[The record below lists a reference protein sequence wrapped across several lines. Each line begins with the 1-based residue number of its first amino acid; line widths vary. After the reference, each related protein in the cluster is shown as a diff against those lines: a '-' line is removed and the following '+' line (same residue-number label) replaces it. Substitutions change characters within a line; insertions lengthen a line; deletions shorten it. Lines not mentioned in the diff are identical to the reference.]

1 MNNYLYVG
9 VFIISLIFLGSIIFY
24 EASRF
29 NNTHT
34 EKFSFFAYFP
44 FEINIFRRN
53 KVSSIL
59 SPIFYGIGVSGLSFC
74 SFLFAFATQK
84 YGGSVT
90 AAYIIFALNV
100 LVAISFLILRF
111 IKLSNYKLHI
121 GFASVNVAL
130 NLLID
135 FIYLFFFT
143 NSHVVFLR
151 TPNIGVEIACFIIIL
166 ALLVFIFVLLLNPSY
181 KQWIKMV
188 KIDAET
194 FSRPKKNY
202 LVIIER
208 GCLLHYL
215 LTIIPLS
222 IAAFF

>member
-1 MNNYLYVG
+1 MGGLSTTATV
-9 VFIISLIFLGSIIFY
+9 IIIIF
-24 EASRF
+24 AV
-29 NNTHT
+29 
-34 EKFSFFAYFP
+34 
-44 FEINIFRRN
+44 I
-53 KVSSIL
+53 IL
-59 SPIFYGIGVSGLSFC
+59 LIFYGIGVSGLSFC

-135 FIYLFFFT
+135 FLYLFFFT

-202 LVIIER
+202 LVIIEKKNEVKESEDR
-208 GCLLHYL
+208 LLQREKNLDKRDEIMQNREKGLEEREKNL
-215 LTIIPLS
+215 LKRIKKEPWIS
-222 IAAFF
+222 RFFYC